1 MHYFLLIIVVAMV
14 ALQSVIQKQYNIS
27 AAIPNSTLFS
37 AASSFTAMFFFI
49 LSSRF
54 QLSFSFELLPYSI
67 GFALALSLAF
77 VGQFLAIRHGSL
89 SLTMLIVSYSLLVPT
104 LYGIVVLRES
114 LGNAGYAGIVL
125 LLISLLLI
133 NIQTGSFSFSWKW
146 LFYVVIA
153 FLGNG
158 LCSTIQKMQQLEFKG
173 HYKNEFMIL
182 ATLMAGVTL
191 FVISV
196 CNHRVSLIEVKDAI
210 RFAIPNGI
218 ANGTVNLLVLML
230 TGIIPNSIL
239 FPSVSAGGIVL
250 GFVSATV
257 FYKER
262 LSCIQRVGYFLGA
275 LSVLL
280 LNI

>member
-1 MHYFLLIIVVAMV
+1 MHYFLLIIVVGMV

-27 AAIPNSTLFS
+27 ATIPNSTLFS
-37 AASSFTAMFFFI
+37 SASSFMAMVFFVLASKFR
-49 LSSRF
+49 LA
-54 QLSFSFELLPYSI
+54 FSFELLPYSI
-67 GFALALSLAF
+67 GFALALSMAF

-89 SLTMLIVSYSLLVPT
+89 SVTMLIVSYSLLIPT

-114 LGNAGYAGIVL
+114 LGIAGYAGIVL

-133 NIQTGSFSFSWKW
+133 NVQTGSFSLSWKW
-146 LFYVVIA
+146 LFYVAIA

-158 LCSTIQKMQQLEFKG
+158 LCSTVQKIQQLEFG
-173 HYKNEFMIL
+173 GSYKNEFMIL
-182 ATLMAGVTL
+182 STLMAGVTL
-191 FVISV
+191 LIISV
-196 CNHRVSLIEVKDAI
+196 CNHRVSSIEVKDAM

-239 FPSVSAGGIVL
+239 FPSISAGGIVL
-250 GFVSATV
+250 GFISATV

-262 LSCIQRVGYFLGA
+262 LSCIQRIGYFWGA
-275 LSVLL
+275 ISVLL